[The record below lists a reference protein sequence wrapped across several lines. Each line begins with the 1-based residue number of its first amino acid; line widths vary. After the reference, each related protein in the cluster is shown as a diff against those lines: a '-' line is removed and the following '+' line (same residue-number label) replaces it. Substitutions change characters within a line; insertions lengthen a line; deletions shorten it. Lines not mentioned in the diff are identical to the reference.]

1 MFLRISKTEKTGVI
15 IGSIFTSWSEGKTN
29 GPWTVLLKYLAGLR
43 KSSVGEESRK
53 SRAGRA
59 ATPTAES
66 FPSPEQNES
75 SRVTPPRRQ
84 PGPDAPSGRATPAHP
99 RPPWRLPRPRTPSQT
114 SASPPTARSPGPTAR
129 EVTAGWAHQV
139 PRGWTALGAGGVG
152 TRTRDPPGRAP
163 SGNPR
168 STPGGLRRHPRSPR
182 GGWPCPIE
190 GARSSP

>member
-29 GPWTVLLKYLAGLR
+29 GPWTVPLKYLAGLR

-99 RPPWRLPRPRTPSQT
+99 RPPG
-114 SASPPTARSPGPTAR
+114 AS
-129 EVTAGWAHQV
+129 
-139 PRGWTALGAGGVG
+139 
-152 TRTRDPPGRAP
+152 PGRAP
-163 SGNPR
+163 HPR
-168 STPGGLRRHPRSPR
+168 PPPPRPQPAARARPRGRSQQAGLTRSLGVGRRWVPVAWGPAPGIPLGGLPQVILEAHLAGFAATPEPPEAVGRAP
-182 GGWPCPIE
+182 
-190 GARSSP
+190 